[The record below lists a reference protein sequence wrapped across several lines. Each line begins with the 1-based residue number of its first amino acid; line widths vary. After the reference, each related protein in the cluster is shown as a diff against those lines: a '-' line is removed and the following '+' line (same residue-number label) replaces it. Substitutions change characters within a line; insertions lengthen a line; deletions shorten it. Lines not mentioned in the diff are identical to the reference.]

1 MSQKLLIGGFKWVE
15 NTSQFSKDFIDN
27 FNEDNDEG
35 YFLEVDIQYPEKL
48 HSPNN
53 DLPFLLERM
62 KIEKF
67 KNLLATCMIRKNIS
81 FP

>member
-53 DLPFLLERM
+53 GLPFLLERM

-67 KNLLATCMIRKNIS
+67 KNLLATCMIRKNIL